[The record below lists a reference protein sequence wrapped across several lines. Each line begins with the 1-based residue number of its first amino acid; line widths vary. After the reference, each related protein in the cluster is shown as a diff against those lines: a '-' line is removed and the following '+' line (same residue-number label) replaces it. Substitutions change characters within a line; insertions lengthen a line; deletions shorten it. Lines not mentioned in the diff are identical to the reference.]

1 MSAEFKSP
9 YILSLYV
16 HMHLCCNS
24 LPIMPAHLAIHGCL
38 PFLPALSP
46 WVLYGWCSKKYIYIK
61 KSPLL
66 SSSSLYNNIYIYVH
80 RIGGKQRSLQQVN
93 LGTSL
98 LALSNLF
105 RIQTRR
111 GSGAHR
117 HHQRLLLLLRPW
129 LRNQHSLYAITLYFI
144 KWALNGWTPS
154 LFYACRW
161 RGVAPRSVPSRGCPL
176 PSLVYVC

>member
-1 MSAEFKSP
+1 MGAYLF
-9 YILSLYV
+9 
-16 HMHLCCNS
+16 
-24 LPIMPAHLAIHGCL
+24 CL
-38 PFLPALSP
+38 HCPLGSCTVG
-46 WVLYGWCSKKYIYIK
+46 VLKNIYIYK
-61 KSPLL
+61 NLL
-66 SSSSLYNNIYIYVH
+66 SSPPPHFTIIYIYVH

>member
-46 WVLYGWCSKKYIYIK
+46 WVLYGWCSKIYIYIYIN
-61 KSPLL
+61 LL
-66 SSSSLYNNIYIYVH
+66 SSPPPHFTIIYIYVH